1 MNYGQAQKWVNMSL
15 KYMFIYENSF
25 HSDTTFFDLTSVLHM
40 PIDNS
45 VIEILKKDFNVKR
58 PMNTWS
64 NWGED
69 EYYDYKKE
77 IDKLEL
83 EPDSFLWEIK
93 NWRPLKEI

>member
-1 MNYGQAQKWVNMSL
+1 
-15 KYMFIYENSF
+15 MFIYENSF